1 MQNKLHKYISKN
13 PGLYSDYCL
22 NVLTDLDIEI
32 TEKLAT
38 PLVKLDLVGDRID
51 RRN

>member
-1 MQNKLHKYISKN
+1 MNKLHKYIGKN
-13 PGLYSDYCL
+13 PDLYSDYCL

-32 TEKLAT
+32 TERLAE
-38 PLVKLDLVGDRID
+38 PLVKLDLVGDQLKD